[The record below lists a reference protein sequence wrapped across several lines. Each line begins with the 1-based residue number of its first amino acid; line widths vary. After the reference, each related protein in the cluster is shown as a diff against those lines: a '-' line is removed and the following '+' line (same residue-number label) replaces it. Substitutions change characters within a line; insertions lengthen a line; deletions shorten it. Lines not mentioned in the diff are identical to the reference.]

1 MTLEDMYN
9 RFFERLQNGTIT
21 NNLEDGTVD
30 VNVALLDDS
39 YTPNLGGHASFADV
53 SADEI
58 TNTTANDS
66 GYTQG
71 GATLTSKSIT
81 VDTTNRVV
89 DFDADDVTFTNSTID
104 ARYVVV
110 YHADPAD
117 EVDQDLIALIDLEE
131 IKSSENADFT
141 IEWSANGI
149 WRVDTNPA

>member
-9 RFFERLQNGTIT
+9 RFFERLQDGTIT
-21 NNLEDGTVD
+21 NNLADGTID

-39 YTPNLGGHASFADV
+39 YTPDLGGHSSFADV

-71 GATLTSKSIT
+71 GTTLTNKTIN

-89 DFDADDVTFTNSTID
+89 DFDADDISFTNSTID

-110 YHADPAD
+110 YHANPSNEA
-117 EVDQDLIALIDLEE
+117 DQDLIALIDLEE
-131 IKSSENADFT
+131 VKSSENADFT
-141 IEWSANGI
+141 IEWSADGI
-149 WRVDTNPA
+149 WRVDTNLA